1 MVISPTCI
9 TLWLNS
15 LIKRSSNFFFE
26 NPDKDVI
33 NQKQVNLQ
41 LQNKNVWWK
50 CRGTNFIQIN
60 KGVDVLTLLAKTW
73 VTVLPYLLVREKE

>member
-1 MVISPTCI
+1 MH
-9 TLWLNS
+9 NS
-15 LIKRSSNFFFE
+15 LVKLSYKKKFKFFFE

-41 LQNKNVWWK
+41 LQNENVWSK
-50 CRGTNFIQIN
+50 CRGTNFIHIN